1 MITNWI
7 RPQAEAAAN
16 GPDAALYGVFRE
28 DGPKGSAFYS
38 ESVFKL
44 RGLLRDIG
52 YIAAVF
58 RYHSEIGSEN
68 ERLAESLG
76 KAAEEADGI
85 LARLVTRDFA
95 RDTAAEMMIYIFQNG
110 GRL

>member
-1 MITNWI
+1 MTKKDG
-7 RPQAEAAAN
+7 PQAEAAAN
-16 GPDAALYGVFRE
+16 GPDRE

-85 LARLVTRDFA
+85 LARMVSRDFA
-95 RDTAAEMMIYIFQNG
+95 RDVITEILTEVCKME
-110 GRL
+110 GRK